1 MVKAVSPQT
10 HVSSPM
16 ARTMNESH
24 EHGEQ
29 QTYIFQTL
37 EPPRVPTDLIAS
49 ALFIQLEDIDVN
61 HHRRKLRLTAQC
73 V

>member
-1 MVKAVSPQT
+1 MD
-10 HVSSPM
+10 
-16 ARTMNESH
+16 ESH